1 MPNPQE
7 VLDDLKEMNFPKPA
21 NMKETMDA
29 RPSHYHDQPYDVAAI
44 QEAVLKN
51 IGSWVKPGDV
61 GYVDAMMNSNA
72 IKAMWVSF
80 AVKHILRAGLKD
92 DVDCELK
99 KAENYLHRARTG
111 EWLEK

>member
-1 MPNPQE
+1 MPNPEE

-29 RPSHYHDQPYDVAAI
+29 RPSHYHNQPYDVAKI

-51 IGSWVKPGDV
+51 IYYEKGYGDQ
-61 GYVDAMMNSNA
+61 GDQEL

-80 AVKHILRAGLKD
+80 AVKHILRAGNKF
-92 DVDCELK
+92 ET
-99 KAENYLHRARTG
+99 RRSSP
-111 EWLEK
+111 